1 MKQITKIAIFGRE
14 VRSGYLGQFALL
26 LDALSSGKV
35 SFVWYAPFYEQLL
48 GKGLK
53 LPYGEVFTS
62 SEDLP
67 EDVNLFL
74 SLGGDGT
81 FLSSV
86 TYVRDR
92 GIPVPASFA
101 DWFSTTR
108 RLGANL
114 LWMMI
119 C

>member
-1 MKQITKIAIFGRE
+1 MNNSW
-14 VRSGYLGQFALL
+14 V
-26 LDALSSGKV
+26 
-35 SFVWYAPFYEQLL
+35 
-48 GKGLK
+48 GLK

-74 SLGGDGT
+74 SLGGDGN

-92 GIPVPASFA
+92 GI
-101 DWFSTTR
+101 
-108 RLGANL
+108 L
-114 LWMMI
+114 
-119 C
+119 